1 MPPTLSCDHAAENR
15 IEDVH
20 QSGRANQGFR
30 LHVGFYEKQSREIT
44 KQVIEIHDE
53 PLTLPFPSEYTRS
66 LLK

>member
-1 MPPTLSCDHAAENR
+1 
-15 IEDVH
+15 VH

-53 PLTLPFPSEYTRS
+53 PLTLPFPSDYTRS